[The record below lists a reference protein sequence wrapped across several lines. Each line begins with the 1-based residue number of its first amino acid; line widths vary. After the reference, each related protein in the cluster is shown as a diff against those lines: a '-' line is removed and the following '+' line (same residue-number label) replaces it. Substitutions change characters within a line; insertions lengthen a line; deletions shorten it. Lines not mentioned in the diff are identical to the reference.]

1 MQNIT
6 VSVDETVH
14 RRARLR
20 AAELNTSLSALV
32 KGFLEELAGD
42 ASESEHRRRLQNELL
57 ERLDAEGRGVIAV
70 QRPDR
75 EVLHAQ
81 ARPGSPTAA
90 RRRLDPV
97 CPGAPGIFVQATRV
111 SRSGAL
117 SMDECTPSAPTGQ
130 PSFPA

>member
-42 ASESEHRRRLQNELL
+42 TSETERRRGPWGHCG
-57 ERLDAEGRGVIAV
+57 AAAGSGG
-70 QRPDR
+70 P
-75 EVLHAQ
+75 
-81 ARPGSPTAA
+81 ART
-90 RRRLDPV
+90 
-97 CPGAPGIFVQATRV
+97 IET
-111 SRSGAL
+111 
-117 SMDECTPSAPTGQ
+117 
-130 PSFPA
+130 